1 MIIIS
6 NIKRIEYALKEY
18 RRKVNSTKLLDD
30 VKSRREYKKKSQR
43 RREQMK
49 KAKYKSSRGWE

>member
-18 RRKVNSTKLLDD
+18 RRKVNSTKLLDE

-49 KAKYKSSRGWE
+49 KAKYKSSRGWQ

>member
-18 RRKVNSTKLLDD
+18 RRKVNSTKLLDE
-30 VKSRREYKKKSQR
+30 VKSRREYKKKSQK
-43 RREQMK
+43 RREKMK

>member
-49 KAKYKSSRGWE
+49 KAKYKSSRGWQ

>member
-18 RRKVNSTKLLDD
+18 RRKVNSTKLLDE
-30 VKSRREYKKKSQR
+30 VKSRREYKKKSQK

>member
-30 VKSRREYKKKSQR
+30 VKSRREYKKKSQK

>member
-18 RRKVNSTKLLDD
+18 RRKVNSTKLLDE
-30 VKSRREYKKKSQR
+30 VKSRREYKKKSQK

-49 KAKYKSSRGWE
+49 KAKYKSSRGWQ

>member
-18 RRKVNSTKLLDD
+18 RRKVNSTKQMDEIR
-30 VKSRREYKKKSQR
+30 SRQEYKKKSQIK
-43 RREQMK
+43 REKLK
-49 KAKYKSSRGWE
+49 KAKYKASRGWE